1 MSAQE
6 GRTAWAEPG
15 EQMVR
20 RDELELRMDFYK
32 ESIVL
37 RKFGPDLNR
46 VRMVHPDEI
55 ADAFIQHMGLS
66 SGLLPEGTL
75 WIKQSAEG
83 IITALHR
90 PPAVWAAAVQEQ
102 PFEPPAR
109 LRIPMPGLVFVCA
122 PGRTPWVFACRE
134 RPTRQDQPLYASPTF
149 NTFMN
154 GRVCPG
160 SHKFPDEVDRIPE
173 SFFRSFFSLTGDT
186 WNRSQKHP
194 RDLHALWRELDG
206 REEYPM
212 EDLVQQCTVA
222 DAMDIPENPRR
233 HGRL

>member
-6 GRTAWAEPG
+6 GRTVWAEPG
-15 EQMVR
+15 ERTVK

-37 RKFGPDLNR
+37 RKFGRDLNE

-55 ADAFIQHMGLS
+55 ANAFIQHMGLS
-66 SGLLPEGTL
+66 SGLLPPGAL
-75 WIKQSAEG
+75 WIKQSEEG
-83 IITALHR
+83 IVTALHR
-90 PPAVWAAAVQEQ
+90 PPAVWAAAVQED
-102 PFEPPAR
+102 PFKPPTR
-109 LRIPMPGLVFVCA
+109 LRIPMPGLVFICS

-134 RPTRQDQPLYASPTF
+134 RPTHQDEPLYACPTF
-149 NTFMN
+149 NTFSN

-173 SFFRSFFSLTGDT
+173 SFFRSFFSLTGNT
-186 WNRSQKHP
+186 GNRSQKHP
-194 RDLHALWRELDG
+194 GDLRALWRELDG

-212 EDLVQQCTVA
+212 EDLVPQCTVA
-222 DAMDIPENPRR
+222 DAMGIPENKRGY
-233 HGRL
+233 GRW